1 MAVPIKT
8 RALRARNGN
17 DKSAAKLSLREPLLK
32 AARDLF
38 AREGY
43 EQVSMRRIAAEVGCS
58 AMAAYRYFESK
69 DELLIA
75 TCEEVFSELAR
86 MRESRA
92 GSQETTPIERLKDQL
107 RTFIEFGVSHPNSYK
122 LIFMTE
128 ISNSSLSRQ
137 REAIVQK
144 GMAGLREKVQQCAN
158 AAKVEVDVSLTSQ
171 ALRIGATGLV
181 AGTIAR
187 AISRKDEK
195 QLITK
200 LINLLTA
207 DFI

>member
-1 MAVPIKT
+1 
-8 RALRARNGN
+8 
-17 DKSAAKLSLREPLLK
+17 
-32 AARDLF
+32 
-38 AREGY
+38 
-43 EQVSMRRIAAEVGCS
+43 
-58 AMAAYRYFESK
+58 MAAYRYFESK

-92 GSQETTPIERLKDQL
+92 GCQEAVPIERLKDQL
-107 RTFIEFGVSHPNSYK
+107 RTFIEFGISHPNSYK

-144 GMAGLREKVQQCAN
+144 GMAGLREKVQQCAD
-158 AAKVEVDVSLTSQ
+158 AANVEVDVSLTSQ

-181 AGTIAR
+181 AGTIAK

-200 LINLLTA
+200 MINLLTA
-207 DFI
+207 EFV